1 MTARYDFKLNQGTDL
16 TVPFFLTD
24 ESGKALNLSGFSAQ
38 MQLRSNS
45 YTGNL
50 VDTLTSENKGII
62 LDGDVGSLTVVFVHE
77 KTEAYPATA
86 LVYDI
91 ELISPSNLITRVV
104 EGRIAVS
111 PEVTRVSAG
120 D

>member
-50 VDTLTSENKGII
+50 IDTLTSENGGLV
-62 LDGDVGSLTVVFVHE
+62 LDGDAGSLTVIFSHG
-77 KTEAYPATA
+77 KTEEYPATA

-91 ELISPSNLITRVV
+91 ELVSPSNLITRVV

-111 PEVTRVSAG
+111 PEVTRVSSAN
-120 D
+120 